1 MKGLLALLLVAISS
15 YRAVRLRFRMWNRPF
30 SGFKAMS
37 FIGRLDRVQHVYFA
51 VVFNEETYYTRAALG
66 IPLVKG
72 TQPLTQYYLDII
84 GIDLM
89 ELIVHQSR
97 LHGASVRLKA
107 SIPKF
112 AVKQENGFNIIRDE
126 YSMKAF
132 CKVSRTPTW
141 LLCQVLDDCRDYF
154 FKRIVMDGHVP
165 AEAVYSRSH
174 QTNFLLYFGKKGQ

>member
-1 MKGLLALLLVAISS
+1 MKGLIALLLVAISS
-15 YRAVRLRFRMWNRPF
+15 YRAVRLRYRMWYRPF
-30 SGFKAMS
+30 SGFKA
-37 FIGRLDRVQHVYFA
+37 IRIDRFQHVYFA
-51 VVFNEETYYTRAALG
+51 VVFNEETYYTRAALS

-72 TQPLTQYYLDII
+72 TYPLTQYYLDII

-89 ELIVHQSR
+89 ELIVPHGR

-126 YSMKAF
+126 YSLKTF

-141 LLCQVLDDCRDYF
+141 FLCQVLDDCRDYF

-165 AEAVYSRSH
+165 ADAVYSRSH
-174 QTNFLLYFGKKGQ
+174 